1 MADKGW
7 HRVFDNPIPLPGGGE
22 LRTLRDAA
30 NYISKLPKAEHDA
43 PEWQAAVQALMI
55 VAEHDGQNTARADR
69 GSVSCAAL
77 HRHHAPEPTP
87 RKKRVKKHGGHPM
100 TRAWIAALR
109 RRDALGALGCSVG
122 PVTFRFHV
130 RRRQTHVNV
139 RRGFINVVLE
149 IGGFLNE
156 PSPQMRIRDRF
167 GEI

>member
-1 MADKGW
+1 VPSTTPFRFPK
-7 HRVFDNPIPLPGGGE
+7 GGE
-22 LRTLRDAA
+22 LRTLHDAGNFIA
-30 NYISKLPKAEHDA
+30 KLPKREHDA
-43 PEWQAAVQALMI
+43 LECQAAIRAVDARYRMRRPD
-55 VAEHDGQNTARADR
+55 AARADWRHAR
-69 GSVSCAAL
+69 GASASRARTDAAQEQ
-77 HRHHAPEPTP
+77 APD
-87 RKKRVKKHGGHPM
+87 HPM